1 MSEFEER
8 PAEPSAEREAQ
19 AEAALASDISD
30 AVWDE
35 DTGYVRRAVRRL
47 HPADA
52 SDVLEQLDNETFFRA
67 MEMLGTEL
75 PTEVLIELRDEFREA
90 AVDALPDD
98 ALRVV
103 LEELDSDDATLILE
117 DLEAERREQ
126 LLAGMP
132 EGDRATL
139 EHGLAFDEETAGR
152 LMQREFVAAPEFW
165 TVGHTVDHAR
175 ARGNDLPESFFEI
188 YVIDPAFRLKG
199 VVPLALIFRSSR
211 EMQLSE
217 LMEAPVVE
225 VKAEMDQEEVA
236 YLFQKYSLVSAPVID
251 DNGRLAGMI
260 TVDDMVDVIQ
270 EENTEDLLALSNVS
284 AAGGTDSI
292 WDTVKARA
300 PWLGINLFT
309 AFLASAVVAIFE
321 STIEAVVALA
331 VLMPVVAALGGNAGS
346 QGLAVA
352 VRAIAERELSG
363 KAAGRAVRRELFTG
377 IVNGTIFAIG
387 VAVIAY
393 IWFRDLELSAVIA
406 IAMFAT
412 LVWACLTGIL
422 VPLGLKKVGADPAV
436 ASSVF
441 VLTAVD
447 IVGFLTFLGLA
458 TLVLLR

>member
-8 PAEPSAEREAQ
+8 PAEPSADQEAQ
-19 AEAALASDISD
+19 AEAAMASDISD

-35 DTGYVRRAVRRL
+35 DNGYVRRAVRRL

-52 SDVLEQLDNETFFRA
+52 ADVLEQLDNETFFRA
-67 MEMLGTEL
+67 VEMLGAQL

-126 LLAGMP
+126 LLASMP

-139 EHGLAFDEETAGR
+139 EQGLAFDEETAGR

-251 DNGRLAGMI
+251 DNGRLTGMI

-284 AAGGTDSI
+284 AAGGTDST

-346 QGLAVA
+346 QALAVA

-393 IWFRDLELSAVIA
+393 IWFRDVELSAVIA

>member
-8 PAEPSAEREAQ
+8 PAEPSADQEAQ
-19 AEAALASDISD
+19 AEAAMASDISD

-35 DTGYVRRAVRRL
+35 DNGYVRRAVRRL

-52 SDVLEQLDNETFFRA
+52 ADVLEQLDNETFFRA
-67 MEMLGTEL
+67 VEMLGVQL
-75 PTEVLIELRDEFREA
+75 PTYVLIELRDEFREA

-139 EHGLAFDEETAGR
+139 EQGLAFDEETAGR

-251 DNGRLAGMI
+251 DNGRLTGMI

-284 AAGGTDSI
+284 AAGGTDST

-346 QGLAVA
+346 QALAVA

-393 IWFRDLELSAVIA
+393 IWFRDVELSAVIA